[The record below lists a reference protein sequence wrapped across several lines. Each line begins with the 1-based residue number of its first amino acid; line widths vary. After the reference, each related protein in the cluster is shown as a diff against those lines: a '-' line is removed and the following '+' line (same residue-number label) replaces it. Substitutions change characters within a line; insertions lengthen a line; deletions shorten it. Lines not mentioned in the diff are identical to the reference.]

1 MTKKELSLNTKWD
14 EFEMGICLVF
24 FEVLNQYI
32 PIIFFQ
38 EHKPTPAISDK
49 MLQSLNTL
57 LDIPLEIFEN
67 LKQIVGTTFYEQS
80 KIKEIH
86 IDQDNDTFESVYA
99 EVIMEAKDKS
109 LISIIVKDGQ
119 FLCINDGSYFE
130 TL

>member
-32 PIIFFQ
+32 PIVFFQ

-49 MLQSLNTL
+49 MLRSLNTL
-57 LDIPLEIFEN
+57 LDMPLEIFKN

-86 IDQDNDTFESVYA
+86 IDQDNDTFKSLYA

>member
-38 EHKPTPAISDK
+38 EHKPTPAISDR

>member
-38 EHKPTPAISDK
+38 EHKPTPAISDR

-57 LDIPLEIFEN
+57 LDMPLEIFES